1 MGLGICP
8 QGPIQNTEPLTW
20 APSQAPGLTSKS
32 DYAQDITSHLVYF
45 RGDIYASPPNC
56 QHIAGGIQ
64 LAPTGPQFPFC
75 ETAGIP
81 ARRTELEFPSRNTA
95 EIHRTVNTSQA
106 VNVPLHPA
114 VPTVISA
121 TKRASPRRPSPNLK
135 RTHAE
140 QFDTRGSR
148 CLSKSKLRLPN
159 WRNNAASAAARLS
172 GAATQ
177 SWPLQRNW
185 PHKSRSVEKASLRLP
200 PLSDL
205 KEGLSSCTL
214 TGDHVD
220 MEE

>member
-32 DYAQDITSHLVYF
+32 DYAQDITSHLIYF
-45 RGDIYASPPNC
+45 RGDIYAFPPYC

-75 ETAGIP
+75 KTAGIP
-81 ARRTELEFPSRNTA
+81 ARRTE
-95 EIHRTVNTSQA
+95 A
-106 VNVPLHPA
+106 VNVALHPA

-159 WRNNAASAAARLS
+159 WRNNAALAAARLS